1 MNRKSRIGL
10 IIAAAAAGGMM
21 LWGWNAAGPSEEKE
35 RETGILQQQTVTRG
49 DLETLVSSTGTL
61 VAVGTVDIGTQVSG
75 TIDRVLVDYNDRVS
89 RDQVLAVLDLSLFEA
104 AVDEARAGLIQAR
117 ARLKQARAELARN
130 RDLFESGNLSAQE
143 YLDLETAVE
152 LNRAGVLSAE
162 ATLKRAQSNL
172 DNATIASPIDGTVI
186 TRSIEAGQTVAA
198 SYSTPTLFV
207 IAEDLSRMQI
217 EADVD
222 ESDIGLVR
230 LDQRVRFT
238 VQAYPDEVFG
248 GVVTQIRLNPKT
260 VSNVVTYTVMVD
272 ADNREGRLL
281 PGMTATTDFVVARA
295 EAVLLVPNAALRF
308 RPEHAPETGRGP
320 GVYVPRADGGLR
332 RIAVTPGISDGVLT
346 AVDGETELAEGMAV
360 ITGRTLEKNTAKKGL
375 LSRLTPPRPGHPR
388 R

>member
-1 MNRKSRIGL
+1 MSRKIWIGV
-10 IIAAAAAGGMM
+10 IIVAAVAGGIT
-21 LWGWNAAGPSEEKE
+21 LWTRGATGPSETKDPEAG
-35 RETGILQQQTVTRG
+35 TLQHQAVTRG

-75 TIDRVLVDYNDRVS
+75 TIDRVLVDFNDRVS

-104 AVDEARAGLIQAR
+104 AVDEARAGLIQAQ
-117 ARLKQARAELARN
+117 ARLKQARAELTRN
-130 RDLFESGNLSAQE
+130 RTLFESGNLSAQE
-143 YLDLETAVE
+143 YLDLETTVE
-152 LNRAGVLSAE
+152 LNRAGALSAE
-162 ATLKRAQSNL
+162 ATLNRARSNL
-172 DNATIASPIDGTVI
+172 DNATIRSPIDGTVI
-186 TRSIEAGQTVAA
+186 TRNIEAGQTVAA

-222 ESDIGLVR
+222 ESDIGLIR
-230 LDQRVRFT
+230 QDQRVRFT
-238 VQAYPDEVFG
+238 VQAYPDEVFD

-295 EAVLLVPNAALRF
+295 DAVLLVPNAALRF
-308 RPEHAPETGRGP
+308 RPEPVSRTDSGAA
-320 GVYVPRADGGLR
+320 VYVLGKGGNLS
-332 RIAVTPGISDGVLT
+332 RITVTPGISDGNVT
-346 AVDGETELAEGMAV
+346 AVADDAGLAEGMNI